1 VIKNIDFFFN
11 VWEGWNQDKLN
22 NVEIIYSPC
31 DSQTKMGFHS
41 FDGSNIDIL
50 GAGGNWK
57 ILSDTDFI

>member
-1 VIKNIDFFFN
+1 
-11 VWEGWNQDKLN
+11 
-22 NVEIIYSPC
+22 
-31 DSQTKMGFHS
+31 MGFHS